1 MFVSAITPRFYETD
15 ALGHIN
21 NTVVSC
27 WFETAREPMFRIFNP
42 TLSMNEWNL
51 IIARVEIDYVAQI
64 HYGYDVEIQ
73 TGIGRIGNSSFDVEQ
88 KAFQN
93 GVLVAKGKVV
103 QVYFNYETQKPESIP
118 DVYRTA
124 LKAQQWPEH
133 QA

>member
-42 TLSMNEWNL
+42 TLSMHEWNL

-93 GVLVAKGKVV
+93 GTLVAKGKVV
-103 QVYFNYETQKPESIP
+103 QVYFNYETQKSESIP
-118 DVYRTA
+118 EGYRAA